1 MLRYVE
7 SVNTQN
13 VNNNKQ
19 SSETSSTSM
28 QAKKKEEQEN
38 VTLPDE
44 KPMLKD
50 IHDSSVQYNHY

>member
-13 VNNNKQ
+13 VNNNRQ
-19 SSETSSTSM
+19 SSERSSTSM

-50 IHDSSVQYNHY
+50 IHDSSV